1 MPVTTR
7 SKTHAAARP
16 QPSKNVAII
25 DFSKMKPRPVS
36 HSFVYPKSTEQKLAE
51 ALAEIEALKEKNTSL
66 EEDVEYWKEQHH
78 SALERSNTLR
88 ERIANPFKSAIGRP
102 WVN

>member
-7 SKTHAAARP
+7 SKTHAATHP
-16 QPSKNVAII
+16 QSSKNVAMI

-36 HSFVYPKSTEQKLAE
+36 HSFVFPKSTEQKLAE
-51 ALAEIEALKEKNTSL
+51 ALAEIEALKQKNTSL
-66 EEDVEYWKEQHH
+66 EGDVKYWKEQHD
-78 SALERSNTLR
+78 SALDRSNTLR
-88 ERIANPFKSAIGRP
+88 ERIANPFKGAISRP

>member
-7 SKTHAAARP
+7 SKTYATAPP
-16 QPSKNVAII
+16 QPSKNVARI
-25 DFSKMKPRPVS
+25 DCSKMKPRPVS
-36 HSFVYPKSTEQKLAE
+36 HSFVFPKSTEQKLAE
-51 ALAEIEALKEKNTSL
+51 VLAEIEALKEKKTSL
-66 EEDVEYWKEQHH
+66 EEDVKYWKEQHD

-88 ERIANPFKSAIGRP
+88 ERIANPFKGAIGRP